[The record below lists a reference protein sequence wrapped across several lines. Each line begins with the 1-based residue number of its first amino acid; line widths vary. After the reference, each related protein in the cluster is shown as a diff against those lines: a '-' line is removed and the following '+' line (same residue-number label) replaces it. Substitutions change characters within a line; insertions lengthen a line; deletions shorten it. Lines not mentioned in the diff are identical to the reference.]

1 MFLGK
6 DVFISMEINRFLTYA
21 QLLDSALPVGAF
33 SHSFG
38 LETAVQSGKVA
49 TIDDLDQF
57 IRGQIHGSLIR
68 MEGVA
73 IQQMYAA
80 LEHEDYGSFCFLDQ
94 IVHIQRTPKESR
106 DGLHKMGKRFLRLAK
121 ALYPWMEFAKLEQAI
136 AEHNG
141 YGTFSAVHAYVSYQL
156 KIPCDEAVQGYLYTS
171 VQTIVN
177 SALRL
182 MSIGQTE
189 GQQMIQRSIATIG
202 EEWRKHRERPDIGMH
217 SFAVAQDI
225 DAMNHETLYSRLFM
239 S

>member
-1 MFLGK
+1 
-6 DVFISMEINRFLTYA
+6 MELSRFLTYV

-33 SHSFG
+33 AHSFG
-38 LETAVQSGKVA
+38 LETAVQSEKVS
-49 TIDDLDQF
+49 TMDDLERY
-57 IRGQIHGSLIR
+57 IRVQIHGSLIR

-73 IQQMYAA
+73 IKQMYTA
-80 LEHEDYGSFCFLDQ
+80 LEQEDYSSFCFLDQ
-94 IVHIQRTPKESR
+94 IIHIQRTPKESR
-106 DGLHKMGKRFLRLAK
+106 DGIHKMGKRFLRLAK
-121 ALYPWMEFAKLEQAI
+121 ALYPWMEFSKLEQAI
-136 AEHNG
+136 ADHKG
-141 YGTFSAVHAYVSYQL
+141 YGTFPAVHAYVSFQL

-189 GQQMIQRSIATIG
+189 GQQMIYRSIAIIG
-202 EEWRKHRERPDIGMH
+202 DEWRKHQMRPDVGMH